1 MGGFWS
7 IFVEFITS
15 QGRRAPAAH
24 AARRARRG
32 ENCASAAPSPQMC
45 AIDASRAELSIDACI
60 DGVCMGAFPS
70 NLGLRVTAL
79 LFGRGIRDSLIG

>member
-1 MGGFWS
+1 MVQFLEKIWAVFRS
-7 IFVEFITS
+7 TFFLFL
-15 QGRRAPAAH
+15 AAQ
-24 AARRARRG
+24 
-32 ENCASAAPSPQMC
+32 SPQMS